1 MPTIL
6 RLLRSSRPPA
16 YPSPSPLSSITK
28 TTTPIR
34 TLTNSIPRSAGPK
47 QSSGDYG
54 SGTGDPVG
62 ETPQKQ
68 GTSQTSRSQ
77 EHPGPESPVSSGGGG
92 GSSGGSGSK
101 DAQQGGSSGAGAQQ
115 GGNGGGGQG
124 KRSKIADHDI
134 SMEADRVE
142 SDDVKQHNKEM
153 SQRFDRASEQSGA
166 VEDKVD
172 KGFWSGQGGRDRDP

>member
-6 RLLRSSRPPA
+6 RLLRSPRPLA
-16 YPSPSPLSSITK
+16 YPSLTPLSSSTQ
-28 TTTPIR
+28 TTTSTPIR
-34 TLTNSIPRSAGPK
+34 TFTSSLPRSAGPK
-47 QSSGDYG
+47 ESSGDYG
-54 SGTGDPVG
+54 SGTGDPAG

-77 EHPGPESPVSSGGGG
+77 EHPGPESPVSSG
-92 GSSGGSGSK
+92 SSGNK
-101 DAQQGGSSGAGAQQ
+101 DAQQGSSGGGDG
-115 GGNGGGGQG
+115 GGNGGQG